1 MGKGVYVTSDECGVR
16 LRTGDVELET
26 VESPVSLEELQE
38 SGSLERFD
46 EREFAPG
53 AFEAYSL
60 AVAPDLFARLP
71 ESVRDKGW
79 FNIRLAYDN
88 QDPQTGLAE
97 LGVTPGG
104 LAPTLYRVEKN
115 PAAEDVDSAPPYEVI
130 AMRTETL
137 ANGFQYS
144 EPELF
149 ADAPTLLVRM

>member
-1 MGKGVYVTSDECGVR
+1 MRRNSGQGPSSRKSSTLLRPPLQVSPCRGGRFLRLYQVR
-16 LRTGDVELET
+16 
-26 VESPVSLEELQE
+26 
-38 SGSLERFD
+38 LERFD

-88 QDPQTGLAE
+88 QDSQTGLAE
-97 LGVTPGG
+97 LGVTSGD
-104 LAPTLYRVEKN
+104 LAPTLYQVEKN
-115 PAAEDVDSAPPYEVI
+115 PDTEDAPPYEVI
-130 AMRTETL
+130 AMRAETL
-137 ANGFQYS
+137 ANGYQYS

>member
-1 MGKGVYVTSDECGVR
+1 M
-16 LRTGDVELET
+16 
-26 VESPVSLEELQE
+26 ESPVSLEELQE

-46 EREFAPG
+46 KREFAPA

-71 ESVRDKGW
+71 ESVRDNGW
-79 FNIRLAYDN
+79 FDIRLAYDN

-97 LGVTPGG
+97 LGVTPGD
-104 LAPTLYRVEKN
+104 LAPTLYQVEKN
-115 PAAEDVDSAPPYEVI
+115 PAAEDVDDAPPYEVI
-130 AMRTETL
+130 AMRAETL

-144 EPELF
+144 EPELY